1 MKARAPGRSESF
13 EGWSR
18 EANRRRMDKKQP
30 ETQHGGDSSLN
41 PANSDCLE
49 LKRTDWPLISGAGRA
64 FAQQSCNGR
73 NRTS

>member
-1 MKARAPGRSESF
+1 MRAHVPGTSGGF
-13 EGWSR
+13 EGLVR
-18 EANRRRMDKKQP
+18 EKNRRLMNEKHP

-49 LKRTDWPLISGAGRA
+49 PKRTDWPLLSGAGRA
-64 FAQQSCNGR
+64 FARRSYNGR